1 MARAAWWTVAL
12 LAIGVV
18 TAGIAPYYD
27 LYAAHKLVLELLL
40 RAGWCAVGLLI
51 FVRKSDDWMALVVS
65 LFLITFA
72 TITFSSRL
80 VDMAAAAYPA
90 LRVPVQFLKFAGDVL
105 VLGFFFLFPGG
116 RLAPRWAR
124 WVVLVYL
131 TLSLSTWFF
140 PGSAFN
146 LNRWPDELN
155 AVYYALLFGV
165 LLYTQVYRYRYVST
179 PVERYQTRWIVT
191 ALAIALPSMFSV
203 YLYLLLAGTFPSHI
217 VLWAETAVYLFVLLT
232 PIPLAIGVAI
242 FRYRL
247 FEIDVIIRR
256 TLVYGALTGALAL
269 VYFGSVVLLQTLFS
283 TLGRQSPAAIVIST
297 LAIAALFNPLRRRVQ
312 NVIDRRFYRRRYDAQ
327 QVLARFAAAA
337 RDETDLDQ
345 LTAELV
351 SMVQETM
358 HPEHVSLWL
367 HRGRG

>member
-116 RLAPRWAR
+116 RLAPRWTR

-191 ALAIALPSMFSV
+191 ALAIAFPSMFSV